1 MDNQE
6 EKPVIII
13 DVVSYEIDALTDKT
27 KEILGL
33 HQEAQQDMLAAR
45 RKATIAEVAVSQ
57 LASMVSASIKEEDDG
72 SANSE

>member
-1 MDNQE
+1 MDNQDG
-6 EKPVIII
+6 KPTLTI
-13 DVVSYEIDALTDKT
+13 DDVSYEIDALTDKT

-33 HQEAQQDMLAAR
+33 HQEAQQDMLSAR
-45 RKATIAEVAVSQ
+45 RKAVIAEVAVSQ

>member
-1 MDNQE
+1 MDNQDG
-6 EKPVIII
+6 KPTLTI
-13 DVVSYEIDALTDKT
+13 DDVSYEIDALTDKT

-33 HQEAQQDMLAAR
+33 HQEAKQDMLSAR
-45 RKATIAEVAVSQ
+45 RKAVIAEVAVSQ